1 MVMPSGEFKLHVS
14 AFPAHA
20 DSFILPRTNQFEIG
34 AGVVIPTGILG
45 RERGAGPLLR
55 AGMQRRAPKSRIR
68 LRLDG
73 EVFRIAAAAVPTS
86 PSSPQGALTSVG
98 MVLNAIAA
106 PQGVRVAP
114 YGLAGIGV
122 QYLRDATPDV
132 YPGGFAGV
140 RIGAGIRTRTGRVD
154 IVAEVAAQ
162 AAVLAS
168 FGGVKSPRVGA
179 YWPLTIGLRF

>member
-20 DSFILPRTNQFEIG
+20 DPFILPRTNQFEIG

-106 PQGVRVAP
+106 PRGVRVAP
-114 YGLAGIGV
+114 YGLAKIGV
-122 QYLRDATPDV
+122 QYLRKRRMYIPALLRACVLVPEFE
-132 YPGGFAGV
+132 PGLDELTSLPRSRRRRQFLRRSEVSNHPELV
-140 RIGAGIRTRTGRVD
+140 RIGR
-154 IVAEVAAQ
+154 
-162 AAVLAS
+162 
-168 FGGVKSPRVGA
+168 
-179 YWPLTIGLRF
+179 